1 MKRRWEEQYH
11 EKNRVSKKNLRDNAA
26 GFQKKLEMNVRSE
39 KAQTEIQEDIALN
52 NTSKWTTE
60 MKVNLLKLKERER
73 KVVDL

>member
-1 MKRRWEEQYH
+1 MKRRWEEQYN

-39 KAQTEIQEDIALN
+39 KAQIEIQEDIALN